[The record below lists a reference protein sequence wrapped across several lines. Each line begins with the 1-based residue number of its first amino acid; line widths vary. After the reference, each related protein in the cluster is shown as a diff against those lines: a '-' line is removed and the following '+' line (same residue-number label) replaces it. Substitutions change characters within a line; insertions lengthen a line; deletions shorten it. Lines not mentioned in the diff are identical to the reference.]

1 MTTNDI
7 HGIEAGWSV
16 KSADGETVG
25 SVEETTDTYILV
37 KSGLL
42 NATHRYLPAAVL
54 EHVRPEVKEI
64 GISLVK
70 EEVET
75 GDWSE
80 IPTLIRGLKD
90 ERQFTRSLCIQALQ
104 GATGETFG
112 FDPKAD
118 LTDRVRAIDSWE
130 VWWRARTGEGL
141 LGKNG

>member
-16 KSADGETVG
+16 KSADGENVG

-70 EEVET
+70 EEIET

-80 IPTLIRGLKD
+80 IPTELPRSEGAPLND
-90 ERQFTRSLCIQALQ
+90 ESYEDTDAVAAAISRSANDTDLPDVVRR
-104 GATGETFG
+104 
-112 FDPKAD
+112 DP
-118 LTDRVRAIDSWE
+118 RPPGR
-130 VWWRARTGEGL
+130 
-141 LGKNG
+141 

>member
-80 IPTLIRGLKD
+80 IPTELPRSEGAPLND
-90 ERQFTRSLCIQALQ
+90 ESYEDADAVAASIARSANDTDLPDAVRR
-104 GATGETFG
+104 
-112 FDPKAD
+112 DP
-118 LTDRVRAIDSWE
+118 RPPGR
-130 VWWRARTGEGL
+130 
-141 LGKNG
+141 